1 MLHNRS
7 SKTVGSVSQLGLG
20 KGARGNM
27 RRNVTGTVSAAQGL
41 YLFRL
46 QRLSRTSRDVHGTS
60 NDFRGLLWTPTDFY
74 GLPGLPWTSNLR
86 TSMDF
91 YGLLW
96 TSRTSRDFCGLP
108 WTSTDFQ
115 EFPWT
120 SKTKFLPA
128 FPTSWN
134 SLTCVMLILSLS
146 AEVASG
152 HKHTLLKDSV
162 SNCCIKLRTVPLVLD
177 GTVQPLR
184 NHRSGS
190 VIER

>member
-20 KGARGNM
+20 KGAHGNM

-60 NDFRGLLWTPTDFY
+60 NDFHGLLWTPTDFY
-74 GLPGLPWTSNLR
+74 GL
-86 TSMDF
+86 
-91 YGLLW
+91 LW
-96 TSRTSRDFCGLP
+96 TSRTSVDFHDFYGLLGLP
-108 WTSTDFQ
+108 GISVDFHGLLRTSRNFHGL
-115 EFPWT
+115 PRL
-120 SKTKFLPA
+120 SLLPA

-162 SNCCIKLRTVPLVLD
+162 CVCVTN
-177 GTVQPLR
+177 
-184 NHRSGS
+184 
-190 VIER
+190 

>member
-20 KGARGNM
+20 KGAHGNM

-60 NDFRGLLWTPTDFY
+60 NDFHGLLWTPTDFY
-74 GLPGLPWTSNLR
+74 GLPGLLW

-91 YGLLW
+91 FYGLPW

-120 SKTKFLPA
+120 SKTK
-128 FPTSWN
+128 S
-134 SLTCVMLILSLS
+134 SS
-146 AEVASG
+146 
-152 HKHTLLKDSV
+152 SV
-162 SNCCIKLRTVPLVLD
+162 SDFMEFLD
-177 GTVQPLR
+177 LCHANIISLG
-184 NHRSGS
+184 RSGEWQQTNTTEGFC
-190 VIER
+190 VCVTN